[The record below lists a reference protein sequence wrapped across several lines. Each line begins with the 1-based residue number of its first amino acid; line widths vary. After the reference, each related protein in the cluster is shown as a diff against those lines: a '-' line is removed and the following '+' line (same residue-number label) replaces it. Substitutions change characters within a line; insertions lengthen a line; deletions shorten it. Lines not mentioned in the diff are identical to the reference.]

1 MLQKQEEAS
10 ILRKASKYRTLTSME
25 SERLMMSKQL
35 TLSDLKQLAAD
46 GALSSEQLIKLA
58 RTRQITAAQA
68 LEVSSLYG
76 LNEAQMAYLR
86 GLQTSGVA
94 MSRWQKLMN
103 TQFITRMRIGIKNLV
118 SSIITLPN
126 ILMAAGAALMYFFV
140 NNSQK
145 QEQIAQDRLQ
155 FMKDMRRW
163 S

>member
-1 MLQKQEEAS
+1 
-10 ILRKASKYRTLTSME
+10 ME

-94 MSRWQKLMN
+94 IYRLPRTNRETPPCVIFLKLS
-103 TQFITRMRIGIKNLV
+103 FRSL
-118 SSIITLPN
+118 SCFSIIKITIKKTLLDSVYN
-126 ILMAAGAALMYFFV
+126 FRVAFRLKNSRLMRSKTTICHY
-140 NNSQK
+140 NSYK
-145 QEQIAQDRLQ
+145 V
-155 FMKDMRRW
+155 
-163 S
+163 